1 MTTST
6 QPAATATLAVADFQT
21 FFSYRGR
28 TADAM
33 RRHGGGFVSSL
44 AVALSRADSNNAR
57 KIYDTWPEIV
67 RDFGP
72 GSSFYEATPW

>member
-1 MTTST
+1 MQSP
-6 QPAATATLAVADFQT
+6 QPVILSDFET
-21 FFSYRGR
+21 FFAYRGR

-33 RRHGGGFVSSL
+33 RMYGGGFVSAL
-44 AVALSRADSNNAR
+44 AATLTKADTNNAR

-72 GSSFYEATPW
+72 GSRFFEVTPR

>member
-1 MTTST
+1 MTTT
-6 QPAATATLAVADFQT
+6 PIAMADFQT
-21 FFSYRGR
+21 FYAYRGR

-44 AVALSRADSNNAR
+44 ANALSKADGNNAR
-57 KIYDTWPEIV
+57 KIYDTWPELV

-72 GSSFYEATPW
+72 GSYFYEVTPQ

>member
-1 MTTST
+1 MTIAPISI
-6 QPAATATLAVADFQT
+6 ADFQT
-21 FFSYRGR
+21 FYAYRGR

-44 AVALSRADSNNAR
+44 ATALSKADGNNAR
-57 KIYDTWPEIV
+57 KIYDTWPELV

-72 GSSFYEATPW
+72 VSYFYEATPQ

>member
-1 MTTST
+1 M
-6 QPAATATLAVADFQT
+6 TATTKPLALADFQT
-21 FFSYRGR
+21 FYAYRGR

-33 RRHGGGFVSSL
+33 RSHGGGFVSGL
-44 AVALSRADSNNAR
+44 ATALTRADGSNAR

-72 GSSFYEATPW
+72 GSYFFELTPQ

>member
-1 MTTST
+1 MTVTPLSI
-6 QPAATATLAVADFQT
+6 PDFQT
-21 FFSYRGR
+21 FYAYRGR

-44 AVALSRADSNNAR
+44 ATALTRADGNNAR

-72 GSSFYEATPW
+72 GSRFYNATPQ